1 MHSGINKAKTCT
13 VHRWVSLPE
22 RTCFPA
28 KKIKSW
34 KNIKVEL
41 CAAELCAG
49 GSCFNAAN
57 QQGLKSGQRQQHI
70 VYLQQGR
77 LIALINGLLFL
88 RDTCCF
94 SDIVKS
100 HEPQVTQHFY

>member
-13 VHRWVSLPE
+13 VHRWESLPE

-41 CAAELCAG
+41 CAAEWKLFQRCKPAG
-49 GSCFNAAN
+49 TEVWTKTAAQCLFAARQVDSPN
-57 QQGLKSGQRQQHI
+57 QRSP
-70 VYLQQGR
+70 
-77 LIALINGLLFL
+77 LF
-88 RDTCCF
+88 T
-94 SDIVKS
+94 
-100 HEPQVTQHFY
+100 